1 MKNYMVYKMNS
12 LIKELEERWLLKQ
25 LQHKYE
31 QFGDELLANR
41 LEIHFLIQEIKGL
54 KNENC

>member
-1 MKNYMVYKMNS
+1 MVYKMNS